1 MKIALLGCG
10 NMGLAYAQSFIKHHT
25 VEQSNLFLFERF
37 APRREALIAMS
48 LGEVVEQIDQRL
60 SACNIVILAVKPQD
74 FQVLASEIAALLSP
88 DAVVLSIM
96 AGLTLDKIS
105 TALNTKRIVR
115 AMPNSPAQIGMGITA
130 YTATSDVL
138 PEQLHKIENLLATTG
153 RTVFLEEESA
163 MDAVTALS
171 GSGPAYFFYLV
182 KAMVEAGTRMGL
194 EASVAAM
201 LVEQTMLGSFHLI
214 NNSNLSLDQLIQ
226 AVASKG
232 GTTEAALNKLELRKV
247 GEGVAEAILDAE
259 KRAKMLS
266 QML

>member
-10 NMGLAYAQSFIKHHT
+10 NMGMAYAQSFIKHHI
-25 VEQSNLFLFERF
+25 VAPSDLFLFERH
-37 APRREALIAMS
+37 APRSEALKTMA
-48 LGEVVEQIDQRL
+48 LGEVVEQIDARL
-60 SACNIVILAVKPQD
+60 SACKIVILAVKPQD
-74 FQVLASEIAALLSP
+74 FQVLANEVKALLAP

-96 AGLTLDKIS
+96 AGLTLDKIAN
-105 TALNTKRIVR
+105 ALNTKRIVR

-153 RTVFLEEESA
+153 RTVFIENESR

-182 KAMVEAGTRMGL
+182 KAMVEAGVRMGL
-194 EASVAAM
+194 EEPVAAM

-214 NNSNLSLDQLIQ
+214 NNSSLSLDQLIQ

-232 GTTEAALNKLELRKV
+232 GTTEAALNKLGMRQV
-247 GEGVAEAILDAE
+247 GEHLAEAILDAE
-259 KRAKMLS
+259 NRAKELS
-266 QML
+266 QMM